1 MTRINKELLKG
12 SSDVFVL
19 AVLRDEPLYGYEI
32 AKRIKKHSKDVFDMG
47 EGTLYPI
54 LHKLEQAGLLTAFW
68 EESTGRKRKYY
79 SLTNAGKKM
88 LKSKIAEWDA
98 FSSAA
103 SNVMNA

>member
-32 AKRIKKHSKDVFDMG
+32 AKRIKKNSKDVFDMG